1 MHTRS
6 NCTPGTKG
14 RPGMAHFTTHI
25 HGVGPDRMA
34 CFVIR
39 NTHPFRPR
47 VARQRPYNRPPLCTG
62 GATNPLRPE
71 LSSLLPSPVE
81 DGGGQPV
88 YVCGHRGCRL
98 QGGGLPGPCAS
109 RQNPQGEKEA
119 RRTVSP
125 SCRARRVGKRHKR
138 LRPQGQSTGS
148 QGGAG
153 GGGPKAC
160 NLTASAQTNKQN
172 RRALFDDDDDDY
184 GYGFRQFVNDGDAAD
199 DGL

>member
-1 MHTRS
+1 MHRWCHEPIAS
-6 NCTPGTKG
+6 RVEQLAAIAG
-14 RPGMAHFTTHI
+14 RG
-25 HGVGPDRMA
+25 R
-34 CFVIR
+34 
-39 NTHPFRPR
+39 
-47 VARQRPYNRPPLCTG
+47 
-62 GATNPLRPE
+62 
-71 LSSLLPSPVE
+71 
-81 DGGGQPV
+81 GGQPV

-98 QGGGLPGPCAS
+98 QGGGLTGPCAS

-119 RRTVSP
+119 RLTVSP

-160 NLTASAQTNKQN
+160 NLTASAHTNNQN